1 VAIRQNSIKESFESG
16 RLSIY
21 KPAFHGDKDM
31 VRAIDMQQVIT
42 QAYPAEKV
50 QQTQQ
55 QHADIQ
61 QRYFDLKLNEEQKL
75 LREKITDAEE
85 ARGTKIAEKEGG
97 RGEQREMGKRKRDAR
112 QDTDKT
118 KGATELLS
126 DEGSIIDIKA

>member
-1 VAIRQNSIKESFESG
+1 
-16 RLSIY
+16 
-21 KPAFHGDKDM
+21 M

-85 ARGTKIAEKEGG
+85 ARGTKISEKEGG
-97 RGEQREMGKRKRDAR
+97 RGEQREMGKRKGAGQKDAG
-112 QDTDKT
+112 KA
-118 KGATELLS
+118 KGTAELLS